1 MNSRKISSSEYR
13 EAMHLMGFFQ
23 VDDKFSMNSCI
34 GQHRISA
41 TSELSA
47 DTIIIKYWLDNRKI
61 QSCTKANS
69 VEDAILSAE
78 KILGSYGWAVF
89 EEKKSSFVNLAQR
102 ICAAI
107 NTIDLASR
115 LFRVKSSNVWAYRL
129 FMRDRHDKTGDLVVQ
144 FKNRNGGPGDV
155 YQYYDVPFTLFRKWQ
170 ATTSKGHFF
179 WKYIRNYYRYS
190 KLTGDKIG
198 RLQNAVNN
206 QVRRMPN
213 IQFML
218 KVVSDYLSGAVSRED
233 FCADILEYWDMAK
246 DDMASEDTDFTRA
259 FDSEIMDMVR
269 NNEKYSDEVMMDV
282 IKRNIRSVK
291 RILT

>member
-1 MNSRKISSSEYR
+1 MINKSEFS
-13 EAMHLMGFFQ
+13 EAMHLLGFFQ
-23 VDDKFSMNSCI
+23 NDDSYSMNSVV
-34 GQHRISA
+34 GKHRISA
-41 TSELSA
+41 TAALSG
-47 DTIIIKYWLDNRKI
+47 DSITVKYWLDGRKI
-61 QSCTKANS
+61 KSCTSTSSIEDMILS
-69 VEDAILSAE
+69 VETILS
-78 KILGSYGWAVF
+78 GYGWSAF
-89 EEKKSSFVNLAQR
+89 EQEKSTFKRFAQS
-102 ICAAI
+102 IFAAI
-107 NTIDLASR
+107 NTSDLSSR

-144 FKNRNGGPGDV
+144 FKARNGGPGDI
-155 YQYYDVPFTLFRKWQ
+155 YQYYDVPFDLFRRWQ

-218 KVVSDYLSGAVSRED
+218 KFVNDYLSGAMSRED
-233 FCADILEYWDMAK
+233 FCSDIVEYWNMAK

-259 FDSEIMDMVR
+259 FNSEIMDIIR
-269 NNEKYSDEVMMDV
+269 TNEKYDDDILNDI
-282 IKRNIRSVK
+282 IKRNIRSVR